1 MPNLAQVGSIACVV
15 SLVLALSGGTAHAVM
30 GSFCVAADGSAASLL
45 VEVDDKKSKKKNHDK
60 ESGLSECT
68 IVGAGGGGG
77 CKSGFN
83 WKCEKLKSGKKCCG
97 CVAAKGT
104 GPQNGTTAGTGTA
117 QDWQDTQTKA
127 EGRFGVGYDAVPPEK
142 APSQGGQ
149 GGQNQDNVLWG
160 DYVTPAK
167 PD

>member
-1 MPNLAQVGSIACVV
+1 MPKLARVGSVVCVV
-15 SLVLALSGGTAHAVM
+15 SLVLAFGGGIAHAGI
-30 GSFCVAADGSAASLL
+30 GSVCVAADGKAASLL
-45 VEVDDKKSKKKNHDK
+45 VQVDDKKSKKKNHDK
-60 ESGLSECT
+60 DSGLSECT

-77 CKSGFN
+77 CKSGFD

-104 GPQNGTTAGTGTA
+104 GPQNGTTAGTDAA
-117 QDWQDTQTKA
+117 QDQRDTQTKA
-127 EGRFGVGYDAVPPEK
+127 EGRFGVGYDAVPP
-142 APSQGGQ
+142 APPPAGQ